1 VEEYTFLCI
10 RPDGSI
16 PAIDIQAFPAEADAL
31 RRLPVL
37 FREHESCEVIEVWTR
52 SRRLVEV
59 QRAV

>member
-31 RRLPVL
+31 RRLPLL
-37 FREHESCEVIEVWTR
+37 FREHSSCQKIEVWTR
-52 SRRLVEV
+52 SRRVLEA
-59 QRAV
+59 QRAA